1 MRITSDVSKMTERV
15 VLQKTP
21 IFKDEE
27 EKKEGEDE
35 SLEVAEVPKI
45 LQADAIQL
53 YDFINKTNL
62 KEE

>member
-1 MRITSDVSKMTERV
+1 MTERV

>member
-35 SLEVAEVPKI
+35 SLEVGEVPKI
-45 LQADAIQL
+45 LQADEIQL

>member
-1 MRITSDVSKMTERV
+1 MTERV

-35 SLEVAEVPKI
+35 SLEVGEVPKI
-45 LQADAIQL
+45 LQADEIQL